1 MIPVNTPGIRMD
13 EIIPKMDLLLSRI
26 AQVALKRIRD
36 PKEISKIKASIDG
49 LEKKK
54 WRLRAAVQRIWK
66 GERDIKAL
74 TAGLDENSAR
84 LVQHIV
90 KIIYLLSQ
98 RPTVKKAAAKKP
110 AAKKPTQGPTAKKAA
125 AKKPAAKKPT
135 QEPTAKKPAKGKV
148 APKPAAGR
156 LDLVRPR
163 RREEPEEGWTRAKPP
178 SPTHAGEKAT
188 PEEDESKKHHLVYVW
203 YGTDRRPKDPANES
217 KGYGPDADGAVHY
230 GRCEVAVPKKRT
242 VGSLGSSWLDR
253 LLKWND
259 DRLKISKRT
268 PMGADA
274 LWADMGEALRQ
285 LKATERMALV
295 FIHGFNVEFD
305 EAALRAAQLG
315 FDLQVPVTAFYSWP
329 SRGNLK
335 DYGADAESIQGSEPH
350 IANFLMQVSQLDDV
364 ERVHVIAHSMG
375 NRGLLRAMQS
385 IVNQAAAMSRK
396 PFGQLIL
403 AAPDVSQR
411 VFVYLAKA
419 HAQLADGAT
428 LYVSRE
434 DKALAAS
441 EIVHGGYP
449 RAGFTPPVTIVDGI
463 NTIDMTDVDMS
474 FLCHSTYGDARGV
487 LEDIFYLIRGKSNP
501 DDRFGPKGNRVLDSQ
516 GRPYWIIKK

>member
-1 MIPVNTPGIRMD
+1 
-13 EIIPKMDLLLSRI
+13 
-26 AQVALKRIRD
+26 
-36 PKEISKIKASIDG
+36 
-49 LEKKK
+49 
-54 WRLRAAVQRIWK
+54 
-66 GERDIKAL
+66 
-74 TAGLDENSAR
+74 
-84 LVQHIV
+84 
-90 KIIYLLSQ
+90 
-98 RPTVKKAAAKKP
+98 
-110 AAKKPTQGPTAKKAA
+110 
-125 AKKPAAKKPT
+125 
-135 QEPTAKKPAKGKV
+135 
-148 APKPAAGR
+148 
-156 LDLVRPR
+156 
-163 RREEPEEGWTRAKPP
+163 
-178 SPTHAGEKAT
+178 
-188 PEEDESKKHHLVYVW
+188 
-203 YGTDRRPKDPANES
+203 
-217 KGYGPDADGAVHY
+217 
-230 GRCEVAVPKKRT
+230 
-242 VGSLGSSWLDR
+242 
-253 LLKWND
+253 
-259 DRLKISKRT
+259 
-268 PMGADA
+268 MGADA